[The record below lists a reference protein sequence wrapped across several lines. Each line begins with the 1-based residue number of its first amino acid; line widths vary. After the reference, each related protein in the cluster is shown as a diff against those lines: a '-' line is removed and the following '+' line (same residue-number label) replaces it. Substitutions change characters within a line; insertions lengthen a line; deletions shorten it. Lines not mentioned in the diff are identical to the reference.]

1 MRLDAPEVAEV
12 AAVLAGAGRP
22 LFVALQVDEVR
33 FQHPAIR
40 VPEVTVDDMV
50 RLIRQAPST
59 TLVLNNLKVEHA
71 LPLMESGVDLSRVY
85 LDTNAMDMPFDGL
98 RTLVGAHGAS
108 RLVFGSQIPFLYPEA
123 ALMAVEQSGL
133 RPDEIEGILHGNW
146 QADPVLAKLVTG
158 ARAPASTTKERRDDQ
173 P

>member
-1 MRLDAPEVAEV
+1 MRPRSLSWQP
-12 AAVLAGAGRP
+12 VLAGAGRP

-33 FQHPAIR
+33 FQHPAMR
-40 VPEVTVDDMV
+40 APEVPVEDMV

-98 RTLVGAHGAS
+98 RS
-108 RLVFGSQIPFLYPEA
+108 
-123 ALMAVEQSGL
+123 
-133 RPDEIEGILHGNW
+133 
-146 QADPVLAKLVTG
+146 LVTPT
-158 ARAPASTTKERRDDQ
+158 ARRGWSSAARSRFCIRR
-173 P
+173 PR